1 MDDINDIPSC
11 KPRPRRSD
19 HEQAYL
25 MHQSSIATGSRD
37 PQQLVSCR
45 AVGRWFS
52 AAIGWDRMR
61 RIRTGLVRQRMNE
74 TVRATTIAEY
84 RRASESFIVVSCR
97 AAPEPEWGES
107 EYQELLGPRAPPGR
121 VPGVE
126 QFATALGSILHMD
139 RAISI
144 CLHLACVWPTT
155 PCSEQQSCKVHTRSV
170 RPLAQ

>member
-25 MHQSSIATGSRD
+25 MHQSSIVMGSRD

-52 AAIGWDRMR
+52 AAIGSDRTWT
-61 RIRTGLVRQRMNE
+61 IRTGLVRQRMNE

-84 RRASESFIVVSCR
+84 RKAGRSFIAVRCR

-107 EYQELLGPRAPPGR
+107 EYQKLLGPRAPGPPWPSPR
-121 VPGVE
+121 R
-126 QFATALGSILHMD
+126 
-139 RAISI
+139 RAIRYGAWKHPPHGP
-144 CLHLACVWPTT
+144 CNQHLP
-155 PCSEQQSCKVHTRSV
+155 SSGV
-170 RPLAQ
+170 RLAYYAVLGTAKL